1 MRQLVSTMVLASVAV
16 AAFAATSCGR
26 PCPQGRFCGAATWVS
41 SGDEPIIEGT
51 SVVLVATQSSDPR
64 QGAFVEPEELDLEP
78 RAVFLRF
85 DLAPARSR
93 GTSVER
99 ATLLLAP
106 HPRWSTVDRSVR
118 VAVHPLASNGSLA
131 TSEPVVAP
139 DAVSTT
145 TVPLHMRAPIRM
157 DVTRAVRA
165 WWDGSLPSGGLAIS
179 ADGVGLVVQ
188 GAAAAARS
196 DRPRLEVIVR

>member
-1 MRQLVSTMVLASVAV
+1 MVLASLALAS
-16 AAFAATSCGR
+16 AASASCGR
-26 PCPQGRFCGAATWVS
+26 PCPAGRFCGAATWVT

-51 SVVLVATQSSDPR
+51 SVVLVANGASDPR
-64 QGAFVEPEELDLEP
+64 QGAFVEPEQLDLEP
-78 RAVFLRF
+78 RSVFVRF
-85 DLAPARSR
+85 DLAPARAR

-99 ATLLLAP
+99 ATLLLSP
-106 HPRWSTVDRSVR
+106 HPRWSTAERSVR
-118 VAVHPLASNGSLA
+118 VAVHALASNGAQGNEEPALA
-131 TSEPVVAP
+131 S
-139 DAVSTT
+139 DIVSTA

-179 ADGVGLVVQ
+179 ADGTGLVVQ